1 MKTFLQQFNNAN
13 ITDEEQESSW
23 EKGTSLSSSVQN
35 RGQIKS
41 RAAFTGTTEAQ
52 KIRKDT
58 GKFLEEKLGHRHGID
73 ITCPQEPLV
82 FPVELG
88 KAQHNLEV
96 QVRAA
101 PVQGYPCNYMAPS
114 CKLTCTK
121 SSSQQ
126 AIFVGQNYP
135 TMIRQIIDKDRQPQ
149 KVEAFKGKILC
160 QRHPQSMPHRKPM
173 PHPNPTCQYHVN
185 LVCPVI
191 PTSAKST
198 VFSDVPLLTGQKML
212 PKHFQGGKFPPT
224 IIHFLL
230 RILILPNKYSNKNN
244 IFSVYCVG
252 GYRFWVT

>member
-1 MKTFLQQFNNAN
+1 MKTFLQQFNNPS
-13 ITDEEQESSW
+13 ITDEE
-23 EKGTSLSSSVQN
+23 KKVPGKRVPPCRHLQN

-58 GKFLEEKLGHRHGID
+58 GKFPEEKLGHRHGID

-82 FPVELG
+82 FPVEIG

-121 SSSQQ
+121 SYSQE

-135 TMIRQIIDKDRQPQ
+135 TMIRQITDKDRQPQ

-160 QRHPQSMPHRKPM
+160 QRHP
-173 PHPNPTCQYHVN
+173 NP
-185 LVCPVI
+185 CPTGSLCHI
-191 PTSAKST
+191 QTPLASIRSAWCVQPSRPVLKA
-198 VFSDVPLLTGQKML
+198 LC
-212 PKHFQGGKFPPT
+212 
-224 IIHFLL
+224 
-230 RILILPNKYSNKNN
+230 
-244 IFSVYCVG
+244 SVMCLY
-252 GYRFWVT
+252 